1 MCGIFG
7 ITKKTEFQEMDV
19 SGSTILCHRGP
30 DNEGNWE
37 NEHIKLEHSRLAIM
51 DLTDAGN
58 QPFEQNA
65 GKVLVFNGEIYN
77 FHELQEKWFDKNN
90 PWQTHSDTEVLY
102 RGLVEKGLDCLNELN
117 GMFAFGYYDKISNKI
132 FIVRDR
138 YGIKP
143 VYYYHNGLDFIF
155 ASEQKAIAEFTGWNP
170 NLNNLSEYSVFKY
183 VSGNKTTIENIYELE
198 PGHAAEFNVT
208 SGELK
213 IWRWYDFAK
222 ERTEKDI
229 DYEKLET
236 IVFDS
241 INRHLISDA
250 PVGIQLSGGVDSS
263 ILAWYVNK
271 IKGEGIKSFSI
282 NFLESEF
289 DESVEAAKTAK
300 KFNFDHHSI
309 PFSVDDFV
317 EIWPK
322 AIEFFDEPINHPHT
336 IPLFKLYQVAKDHVK
351 VLLSGEGADEV
362 FLGYEHHKNILNIT
376 NFDDLRN
383 FSKFLDFDLV
393 KEYLNL
399 DLIKNTDDYW
409 GNKTES
415 AKYWISKGITGISGY
430 EFHHHLNTLLN
441 RIDKMSMAHSVEVR
455 TPFLDNELVE
465 FGLKQKIDNLFRLSK
480 NDTIKRKIPLMKIY
494 EKLFDMDASNKNKIG
509 FRVPFDEWIQSKSQL
524 RKFCSE
530 ILCNTNQFEELNHKK
545 IEELKL
551 KLEKNENLDNPE
563 IRIIWLLT
571 NYIIWRNKHHK
582 NLV

>member
-7 ITKKTEFQEMDV
+7 ITKKTEFLEMDV
-19 SGSTILCHRGP
+19 SGSTLLCHRGP

-58 QPFEQNA
+58 QPFEQNT

-117 GMFAFGYYDKISNKI
+117 GMFAFGYYDTSSNKI

-155 ASEQKAIAEFTGWNP
+155 ASEQKAIAKFTGWNP

-183 VSGNKTTIENIYELE
+183 VSGNNTTIENIYELE

-213 IWRWYDFAK
+213 IWRWHDFAK
-222 ERTEKDI
+222 ERTEEEI

-236 IVFDS
+236 IVFES

-250 PVGIQLSGGVDSS
+250 PVGIQLSGGIDSS

-289 DESVEAAKTAK
+289 DESIEAAKTAK

-309 PFSVDDFV
+309 PFSVNDFI

-336 IPLFKLYQVAKDHVK
+336 IPLFKLYQIAKEHVK
-351 VLLSGEGADEV
+351 VLLSGEGADEA
-362 FLGYEHHKNILNIT
+362 FLGYEHHKSILNIT

-383 FSKFLDFDLV
+383 FSKFLDFDLI
-393 KEYLNL
+393 KEYFNL
-399 DLIKNTDDYW
+399 DLIKNADNYW
-409 GNKTES
+409 GNKTKS
-415 AKYWISKGITGISGY
+415 AKYWISKGATGISGY

-465 FGLKQKIDNLFRLSK
+465 FGLKQKIDSLFRLSK
-480 NDTIKRKIPLMKIY
+480 NDDIKRKIPLMKIY
-494 EKLFDMDASNKNKIG
+494 EKLFDVDASDKNKIG
-509 FRVPFDEWIQSKSQL
+509 FRVPFDEWIQTKSQL
-524 RKFCSE
+524 KKFCSE
-530 ILCNTNQFEELNHKK
+530 ALSNMNQFKELNHKK

-551 KLEKNENLDNPE
+551 KLEKNENLNNPE

-571 NYIIWRNKHHK
+571 NYILWRQSNYEK
-582 NLV
+582 N